1 MGPSRRYGL
10 LKVRNIQHFLMV
22 CDRSFK
28 TFIFNSEE
36 ELKDDPSEEEE
47 KSLVGVPL

>member
-1 MGPSRRYGL
+1 MGGRGED
-10 LKVRNIQHFLMV
+10 
-22 CDRSFK
+22 CDAEDGSFK